1 MKAPE
6 EYIETKPQPK
16 DMTSEEQKAHYNRTD
31 SVLQEEDEI
40 DLLELFQQV
49 WSRRKVV
56 LIAIGTSF
64 MLGLFIAIVSPA
76 EYSAEIVL
84 MPQSSNTS
92 SMGGSSNLLR
102 QLGGFAGVS
111 LDGSSG
117 TLDKTLYPDITQ
129 STSSYL
135 AIMEEEMHFSTL
147 DTTMSLYYYFT
158 EVDTPP
164 VTEYIK
170 RYTLGLPRILIQ
182 LPVRLL
188 SLFDKPTPDVQNLAS
203 STSEDTSSQV
213 ISTPVLGRKDTLYQ
227 PITLNGR
234 QLLVISKLK
243 NRITTT
249 IEDNGMVK
257 VSATMPD
264 PIIAAK
270 TTELSVNYLTR
281 YITAYRIEKVQAD
294 LVFIEEQ
301 YEEKQ
306 ERYRQA
312 QQNLAAIQDR
322 NANIVTERGRI
333 ELERAETEYNL
344 AFSLYQSVAQQLEQA
359 RIKVQEETPAFK
371 VLEPIQVPLRKSE
384 PNEELIIILSLFAG
398 LAIGFAV
405 VIVQIIYGNLKLTLQ

>member
-1 MKAPE
+1 MNPPK
-6 EYIETKPQPK
+6 EYIETKSKPENGAP
-16 DMTSEEQKAHYNRTD
+16 EEQKAQYNHTH
-31 SVLQEEDEI
+31 SGSEEDEI

-49 WSRRKVV
+49 WGKRKIIFVTTG
-56 LIAIGTSF
+56 IAFI
-64 MLGLFIAIVSPA
+64 LGLFIAIVSPA

-84 MPQSSNTS
+84 MPQTSNS
-92 SMGGSSNLLR
+92 GSIGGSSSILR

-111 LDGSSG
+111 LGGASG

-135 AIMEEEMHFSTL
+135 AIMEKEMYFPTL

-158 EVDTPP
+158 EVDNPP

-170 RYTLGLPRILIQ
+170 QYTLGLPRLLIQ

-188 SLFDKPTPDVQNLAS
+188 PLFDKPAPNAQKLVTP
-203 STSEDTSSQV
+203 TSEDTLSQISS
-213 ISTPVLGRKDTLYQ
+213 TTVLDRQDTLYQ

-234 QLLVISKLK
+234 QLSVMSKLK
-243 NRITTT
+243 NRIITT

-264 PIIAAK
+264 PLIAAK
-270 TTELSVNYLTR
+270 TTELSVNYLTQ
-281 YITAYRIEKVQAD
+281 YITDYRIEKAQAD
-294 LVFIEEQ
+294 LTFIEQQ
-301 YEEKQ
+301 YEAKKA
-306 ERYRQA
+306 RYNQS
-312 QQNLAAIQDR
+312 QQRLAAIQDR

-333 ELERAETEYNL
+333 ELKRAETEYNL

-371 VLEPIQVPLRKSE
+371 VLEPIQIPLRKSE

-398 LAIGFAV
+398 IAIGFAIV
-405 VIVQIIYGNLKLTLQ
+405 TVQIIYGNLKLKAQ